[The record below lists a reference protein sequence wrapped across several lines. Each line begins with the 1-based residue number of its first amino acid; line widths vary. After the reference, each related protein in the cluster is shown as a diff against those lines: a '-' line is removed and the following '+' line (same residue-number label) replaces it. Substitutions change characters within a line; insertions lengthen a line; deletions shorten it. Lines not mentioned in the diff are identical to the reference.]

1 MRELPISRLLLV
13 ACEVALSH
21 LEHDGDA
28 KTANASAAQAFPHE
42 AIADAQG
49 PKAAFHPHA

>member
-1 MRELPISRLLLV
+1 V

-28 KTANASAAQAFPHE
+28 KTANASAAQAFLTK
-42 AIADAQG
+42 AIADARADEA
-49 PKAAFHPHA
+49 PEL